1 MPAVLDSLNRIMSMV
16 FVSLFPGII
25 SVVLWSLPSVFLLV
39 NVALV
44 PVIILVISLAVLCAG
59 NRRSQLSRCNDP
71 LRGR

>member
-16 FVSLFPGII
+16 FVSLFAGII

-44 PVIILVISLAVLCAG
+44 SVIILVISLAMLCAG
-59 NRRSQLSRCNDP
+59 NRRSQ
-71 LRGR
+71 

>member
-44 PVIILVISLAVLCAG
+44 SVIILVISLTVLSAG
-59 NRRSQLSRCNDP
+59 NRRSQ
-71 LRGR
+71 

>member
-16 FVSLFPGII
+16 FVSLFAGII

-44 PVIILVISLAVLCAG
+44 SAIILVISLAVLCAG
-59 NRRSQLSRCNDP
+59 NRRSQ
-71 LRGR
+71 

>member
-16 FVSLFPGII
+16 FMSLVAGII

-44 PVIILVISLAVLCAG
+44 SVIILVISLTVLSAG
-59 NRRSQLSRCNDP
+59 NRRSQ
-71 LRGR
+71 

>member
-16 FVSLFPGII
+16 FMSLVAGII

-44 PVIILVISLAVLCAG
+44 SVIILVISLTVLCAG
-59 NRRSQLSRCNDP
+59 NRRSQ
-71 LRGR
+71 

>member
-44 PVIILVISLAVLCAG
+44 SVIILVISLTVLCAG
-59 NRRSQLSRCNDP
+59 NRRSQ
-71 LRGR
+71 

>member
-16 FVSLFPGII
+16 FMSLVAGII

-44 PVIILVISLAVLCAG
+44 PVIILVFSLAVLCAG
-59 NRRSQLSRCNDP
+59 NRRSQ
-71 LRGR
+71 

>member
-59 NRRSQLSRCNDP
+59 NRRSQ
-71 LRGR
+71 

>member
-1 MPAVLDSLNRIMSMV
+1 MPAVLDYLNRIMSMV

-59 NRRSQLSRCNDP
+59 NRRSQ
-71 LRGR
+71 